1 MATSV
6 LKKITAEAKL
16 LRKKNPKLK
25 WTTAI
30 KKASEFYKG
39 TVKPVAKKTYKK
51 AKAVAKAGAKGVAV
65 ARRSYARSMAGVEL
79 QKLPNRKKP
88 FVFYD
93 TKSELLWANEYF
105 RTKSEADKFAKQ
117 NSIKYKDKT
126 KTQVLKQLAT
136 NEYRKSKVGRVKKLI
151 SIPKAKIDKMTKA
164 EVLKQLSKAEYEQV
178 FTTATYNNLDKRL
191 NKPARKSKV
200 GAVKKIAFK
209 RTGKGGSKL
218 GSVKKV
224 SKPEIKPL
232 KPTFAI
238 LNNQNPAFLSSLID
252 NGTKPK
258 SKILVYSPEKNRWLV
273 IVQYAYKYV
282 VYIISP
288 SQRIVQS
295 DLFMVVGT
303 HKLTLD
309 RINKRY
315 DIDLV
320 P

>member
-16 LRKKNPKLK
+16 LRKKNPKIK

-65 ARRSYARSMAGVEL
+65 ARRSYAKSMAGVEL

-136 NEYRKSKVGRVKKLI
+136 NEYRKSKVG
-151 SIPKAKIDKMTKA
+151 
-164 EVLKQLSKAEYEQV
+164 
-178 FTTATYNNLDKRL
+178 
-191 NKPARKSKV
+191 
-200 GAVKKIAFK
+200 AVKKIAFK

-224 SKPEIKPL
+224 GKPQIKPI
-232 KPTFAI
+232 KPTFTI
-238 LNNQNPAFLSSLID
+238 LYKQNPTFKQELAYRGEKHIKKLI
-252 NGTKPK
+252 
-258 SKILVYSPEKNRWLV
+258 VYSPAWNKYIV
-273 IVQYAYKYV
+273 VVQYKTRYAV
-282 VYIISP
+282 FMIEP
-288 SQRIVQS
+288 SQRISAV
-295 DLFMVVGT
+295 DFFTLVGSN
-303 HKLTLD
+303 KATLD
-309 RINKRY
+309 RINKSY
-315 DIDLV
+315 DIDLI